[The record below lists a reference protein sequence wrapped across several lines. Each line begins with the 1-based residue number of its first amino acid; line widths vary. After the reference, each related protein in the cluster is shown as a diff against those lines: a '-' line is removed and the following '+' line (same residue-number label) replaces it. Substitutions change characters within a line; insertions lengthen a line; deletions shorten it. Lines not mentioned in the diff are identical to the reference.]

1 MDDMITRIVEIEKQ
15 CADEVEK
22 AKQAYRKR
30 IEAYKENVQE
40 KKTRECT
47 RIVSKS
53 DTLLTQAIEA
63 AKKKTEEESRAAQ
76 VDIERLYQDPS
87 LNREIQEKVVS
98 ILLTI

>member
-30 IEAYKENVQE
+30 IEEYKETVQE

-53 DTLLTQAIEA
+53 DTRLARAIEEA
-63 AKKKTEEESRAAQ
+63 ENKTKAEFRAAEG
-76 VDIERLYQDPS
+76 DIERLYQDPL

>member
-30 IEAYKENVQE
+30 IEAYKETVQG

-53 DTLLTQAIEA
+53 DTLLAQAIEKA
-63 AKKKTEEESRAAQ
+63 EKKAEAEFRVAQ
-76 VDIERLYQDPS
+76 GDIERLYQDTS
-87 LNREIQEKVVS
+87 LNREIQEKVIS